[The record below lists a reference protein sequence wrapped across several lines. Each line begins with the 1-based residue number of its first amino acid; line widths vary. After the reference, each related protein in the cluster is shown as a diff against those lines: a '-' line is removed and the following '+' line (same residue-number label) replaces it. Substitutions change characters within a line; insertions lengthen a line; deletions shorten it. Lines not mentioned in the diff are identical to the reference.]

1 MVRDFE
7 ASPVEDMVIESN
19 VVEGA
24 VAIVVVVEVGG
35 SLIALGERVIS
46 AAKLVRR
53 ASAVVKFEE
62 S

>member
-1 MVRDFE
+1 LVRDF
-7 ASPVEDMVIESN
+7 EDMVIESN
-19 VVEGA
+19 AVEGA
-24 VAIVVVVEVGG
+24 VVVVVEVGG